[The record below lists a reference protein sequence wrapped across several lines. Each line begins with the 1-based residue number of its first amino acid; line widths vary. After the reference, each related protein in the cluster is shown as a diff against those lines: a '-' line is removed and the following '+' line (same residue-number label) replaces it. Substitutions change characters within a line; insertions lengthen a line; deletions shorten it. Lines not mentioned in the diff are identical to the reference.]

1 MPEGYLKRKMLKNK
15 SITSLVLGLL
25 MLFVIIVPAKAAS
38 VLTIQTL
45 PSYINIRE
53 FKLSCTTDASSVSFS
68 VSKND
73 GSPTT
78 FATVG
83 SPCLVQVT
91 GSQITEEAKYTFTVT
106 DGSLSSSTTTIFDN
120 SGPSA
125 VSGYFKDGLNDGFR
139 LHYHTPSD
147 SDFDKVIIYRGDEAS
162 FSADSSHEIATINS
176 SPNSDMTYEDHFGMV
191 AGKTYYYY
199 IRALDHAGNS
209 SPLTGDGGV
218 TTVITPTPGT
228 VLSGTNVIILPRQE
242 GTGSVLGTEATT
254 SPTPESTGEPTLVE
268 RVTNLGNDSP
278 TPIKWIL
285 THKKISI
292 GVLLVLAAF
301 AYIVL
306 RMLKK
311 EK

>member
-1 MPEGYLKRKMLKNK
+1 L
-15 SITSLVLGLL
+15 
-25 MLFVIIVPAKAAS
+25 
-38 VLTIQTL
+38 
-45 PSYINIRE
+45 
-53 FKLSCTTDASSVSFS
+53 VSFS

-292 GVLLVLAAF
+292 GVLLVLAA
-301 AYIVL
+301 ATYIVL